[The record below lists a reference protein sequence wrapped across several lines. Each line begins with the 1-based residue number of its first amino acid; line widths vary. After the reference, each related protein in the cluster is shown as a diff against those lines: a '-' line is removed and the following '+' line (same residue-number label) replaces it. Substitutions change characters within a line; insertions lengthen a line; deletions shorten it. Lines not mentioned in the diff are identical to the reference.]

1 MRGMEQPPTPD
12 VETDRP
18 AVRRQ
23 LEGAGEKEKVGRG
36 CLVWGGVLGVVVGL
50 TFAFYGLPPILRH
63 FYGERQVMQGEWLS
77 TRTLSIQVATVEQI
91 DTYSGA
97 ERIVVVTLA
106 QSSGG
111 VPPNERWRL
120 EMSQRNEWVRAAPD
134 ATELRF
140 VIRSEDGTPIALH
153 LSKPRVRFELPP
165 STPP

>member
-1 MRGMEQPPTPD
+1 MGQEPKSHPPAD
-12 VETDRP
+12 ALP
-18 AVRRQ
+18 ARRR
-23 LEGAGEKEKVGRG
+23 LAGPGEGEKVGRG
-36 CLVWGGVLGVVVGL
+36 CLIWGGVLGVVVGL

-63 FYGERQVMQGEWLS
+63 FYGERQVMQGEWFS
-77 TRTLSIQVATVEQI
+77 TRTLSIQVATVEHI

-106 QSSGG
+106 QSSSG
-111 VPPNERWRL
+111 VPPNERWQL
-120 EMSQRNEWVRAAPD
+120 EMSKRDEWVRAAPD

-165 STPP
+165 SNPP